1 MNGQE
6 MKINCRNC
14 SETSSLTLAGY
25 YPDGS
30 RAMLCSCC
38 GKDGG
43 VLHSCSHSALLAPP
57 SWLPLLLAGI
67 KIVCPECRAAYD
79 LGVKIERVYPQAGE
93 ALKAVGLVAGIVV
106 LLGVV
111 GEILQGGNGRG
122 GKRRRR

>member
-1 MNGQE
+1 MNGQG
-6 MKINCRNC
+6 MRINCRGC
-14 SETSSLTLAGY
+14 SEMTSLTSAGY
-25 YPDGS
+25 YADGS
-30 RAMLCSCC
+30 QALLCSCC

-43 VLHSCSHSALLAPP
+43 VLHQCPHSSPHAPP

-79 LGVKIERVYPQAGE
+79 LGVKIEPAYPRAGE

-106 LLGVV
+106 LIGVV
-111 GEILQGGNGRG
+111 GEILQGGQGKG

>member
-1 MNGQE
+1 MNGQGSR
-6 MKINCRNC
+6 MNCKNC
-14 SETSSLTLAGY
+14 SGTTSLASAGY
-25 YPDGS
+25 YADGS
-30 RAMLCSCC
+30 QALLCSCC

-43 VLHSCSHSALLAPP
+43 VLHRCPHSAPHAPP

-79 LGVKIERVYPQAGE
+79 LGVKIEPQYPEAGE

-111 GEILQGGNGRG
+111 GEILQSGK
-122 GKRRRR
+122 GKRRRRH